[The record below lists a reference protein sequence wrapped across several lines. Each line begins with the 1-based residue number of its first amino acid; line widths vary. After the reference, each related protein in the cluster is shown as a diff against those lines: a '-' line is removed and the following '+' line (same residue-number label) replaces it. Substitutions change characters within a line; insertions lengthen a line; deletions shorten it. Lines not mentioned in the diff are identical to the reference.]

1 MRKKLLCF
9 MLSLCLTI
17 SLLPTV
23 VYAANAWDNLK
34 SDIVLQEDS
43 LNGKDGIRVTWVVN
57 TGTDSIHA
65 ANAAFVYDS
74 SVFELTD
81 STGKAVDLEN
91 EDAVDAAQV
100 AKQDELTFDSLNK
113 MYAQKGANND
123 VTLGFVRISAINKH
137 KFEQNTVLGN
147 CFLAYKDGKSKANVT
162 MTAIR
167 AARAEDMTGN
177 LSATSSVIYMML
189 ADQDSTE
196 FYYGAKSGYTNTEGW
211 EKNITFAKNFEF
223 AKPPINKTMFTIS
236 DLSKPYN
243 AEAQEPTI
251 ASTTLTADDY
261 TVTYAVKG
269 EKGQLTAD
277 RKPCGAGTYLV
288 TISGAGKYGSSFT
301 ETFNITKKQVVI
313 TPDADK
319 TKQYGEP
326 DPDLT
331 FTTNLDAQTPLAKA
345 FATEGKLTYE
355 GTNVGEY
362 DIKLGTLT
370 AGDNFEL
377 VLNSSPVKFKITA
390 KNVTTNKD
398 EITLNVVKGVGDF
411 TQPTFGDVT
420 GAVTYSYGDVKN
432 GTYEAVKTKLATL
445 NKDETGTISYTFTAK
460 DNYTGTITGAI
471 KFTVVDIEFKVD
483 NEAASAANAVTV
495 KNAAPV
501 YGIKWSDIV
510 ALKNNI
516 TANVGGKIV
525 TGTYKLSVAGDAIPN
540 AGPASYN
547 ILFTSDD
554 ENKSYKDVKVFSADA
569 SIDVSK
575 KPLTVDGA
583 MAITRQYNG
592 KTDVEVTGGELKGL
606 LDKDNVDLFVV
617 SVKGSI
623 DDANVGTKKKVT
635 VTGYDI
641 SEQAKANY
649 ELSQPD
655 YVTVDITK
663 KELTIASAVV
673 AEKSYDGTTK
683 ATVTG
688 VTFNEAKPLPD
699 ETGYTATAEFAD
711 AAVGDNKDVTVKVVL
726 NDKNYNLADNTT
738 TVKADITTAD
748 AVTIPEQ
755 KIVLKVGD
763 GIEQTTQTVDL
774 AGLMPT
780 DADVK
785 NCDVTKFKDDSNI
798 VVAQGIKDGKWSFNL
813 AEGTTADKTAEYT
826 ALIRSVNYAN
836 STVTIKISTTS
847 KEVPTVKVN
856 DITVAYGT
864 EVTKELIK
872 GTANVNGTVVKGTFD
887 WKEGVTAPTTVADS
901 GNYAVTFTPE
911 ETDKYEAVTKT
922 IKVTITPAKVTGT
935 LKFGTA
941 TAGSTLGD
949 IRPKE
954 LTGLTPSAGTFTWND
969 GDAQTIQQG
978 KAYGWTFTPANPNY
992 APLTGT
998 VTPLKQSSSGGS
1010 SSVVTTPEK
1019 AAKDF
1024 VKNSMSANGS
1034 TIKNV
1039 SKDNY
1044 KQVLEAADKYNKL
1057 SAAEKEAV
1065 DKEMKA
1071 QTGKTMAELIAEAEA
1086 IKIAEGGST
1095 AEFDVQKAVKEL
1107 TLKARSSKLKSGS
1120 VKIVLKGDLSEIEKN
1135 GYTVKYK
1142 FYRSTKKSA
1151 SYKAAVTK
1159 DAPNYLNTAG
1169 KKGKMYYYKA
1179 RVMVYD
1185 KDGNLV
1191 AKTELKQCKYANR
1204 TWTKK

>member
-432 GTYEAVKTKLATL
+432 GTYEAAKTKLATL

>member
-355 GTNVGEY
+355 GPNVGEY

-683 ATVTG
+683 ATVQNVSFTG
-688 VTFNEAKPLPD
+688 EAPLPD
-699 ETGYTATAEFAD
+699 ATGYTATAEFAD
-711 AAVGDNKDVTVKVVL
+711 AAVGDGKDVTVKVVL

-738 TVKADITTAD
+738 TVKANITTAD

>member
-1 MRKKLLCF
+1 M
-9 MLSLCLTI
+9 
-17 SLLPTV
+17 
-23 VYAANAWDNLK
+23 
-34 SDIVLQEDS
+34 
-43 LNGKDGIRVTWVVN
+43 
-57 TGTDSIHA
+57 
-65 ANAAFVYDS
+65 
-74 SVFELTD
+74 
-81 STGKAVDLEN
+81 
-91 EDAVDAAQV
+91 
-100 AKQDELTFDSLNK
+100 
-113 MYAQKGANND
+113 
-123 VTLGFVRISAINKH
+123 
-137 KFEQNTVLGN
+137 
-147 CFLAYKDGKSKANVT
+147 
-162 MTAIR
+162 
-167 AARAEDMTGN
+167 
-177 LSATSSVIYMML
+177 
-189 ADQDSTE
+189 
-196 FYYGAKSGYTNTEGW
+196 
-211 EKNITFAKNFEF
+211 
-223 AKPPINKTMFTIS
+223 
-236 DLSKPYN
+236 
-243 AEAQEPTI
+243 
-251 ASTTLTADDY
+251 
-261 TVTYAVKG
+261 
-269 EKGQLTAD
+269 TAD